1 MAQFRMNASGL
12 DPYKAFQFMLKLDGR
27 YVAGVSKV
35 STLKRTV
42 EVVMYRE
49 GGDPSISRG
58 SPRHREY
65 EVITLERGV
74 TQDSDFNR
82 WVNEALNY
90 GAQSRTEASLRAF
103 RKNITIDVYN
113 EAGQMVLAYN
123 LFRCWPLDYQALPDL
138 AANSNAGRDRDP
150 QARERRLGA
159 RLRNTRAFRKK
170 FWRALMTRT
179 FE

>member
-12 DPYKAFQFMLKLDGR
+12 DPYKAFQFRLKLDGR

-35 STLKRTV
+35 SALKRTV
-42 EVVMYRE
+42 EVVM
-49 GGDPSISRG
+49 
-58 SPRHREY
+58 Y

-74 TQDSDFNR
+74 TQDSNFNR

-90 GAQSRTEASLRAF
+90 GAQSHTETSLRAF

-123 LFRCWPLDYQALPDL
+123 LFRCWPLEYQALPDL
-138 AANSNAGRDRDP
+138 AANSTAVAIETLKLENEGWEQDYAI
-150 QARERRLGA
+150 LGPSEKSFGEP
-159 RLRNTRAFRKK
+159 L
-170 FWRALMTRT
+170 
-179 FE
+179 

>member
-12 DPYKAFQFMLKLDGR
+12 DPYKAFQFRLKLDGR

-35 STLKRTV
+35 SALKRTV

-49 GGDPSISRG
+49 GGDPSISRK
-58 SPRHREY
+58 SPGHREY

-74 TQDSDFNR
+74 TQDSNFNR

-90 GAQSRTEASLRAF
+90 GAQSHTETSLRAF

-123 LFRCWPLDYQALPDL
+123 LFRCWPLEYQALPDL
-138 AANSNAGRDRDP
+138 AANSTAVAIETLKLENEGWEQDYAI
-150 QARERRLGA
+150 LGPSEKSFGEP
-159 RLRNTRAFRKK
+159 L
-170 FWRALMTRT
+170 
-179 FE
+179 

>member
-1 MAQFRMNASGL
+1 MAQFRMNASCV
-12 DPYKAFQFMLKLDGR
+12 DPYKTFQFRLKLDGR
-27 YVAGVSKV
+27 YVADVSKV
-35 STLKRTV
+35 SALKRTV

-49 GGDPSISRG
+49 GGDPSISRK
-58 SPRHREY
+58 SPGHREY

-90 GAQSRTEASLRAF
+90 GAQSHTETSLRAF

-123 LFRCWPLDYQALPDL
+123 LFRCWPVGVPGTARPGRQFDR
-138 AANSNAGRDRDP
+138 GRDRDP

-159 RLRNTRAFRKK
+159 RLRNTRAVRKK
-170 FWRALMTRT
+170 FQRAHMTGT